1 MDHSSFFGFDKMESF
16 VVVTIWLLAG
26 DFGAVRLAVF
36 RFGGVGAG
44 CSVFCTVAV
53 AFARSFSFC
62 HAGTWEEA
70 LLGRSF
76 FASGCLL

>member
-26 DFGAVRLAVF
+26 AFGAVRLAVF

-44 CSVFCTVAV
+44 SVFCTVAV
-53 AFARSFSFC
+53 AFARSFFFC